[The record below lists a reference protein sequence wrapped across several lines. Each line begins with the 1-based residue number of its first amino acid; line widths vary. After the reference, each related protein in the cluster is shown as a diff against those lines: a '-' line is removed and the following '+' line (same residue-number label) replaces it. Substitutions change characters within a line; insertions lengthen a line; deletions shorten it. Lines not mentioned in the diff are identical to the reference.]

1 MTEKFFAWYSCLCE
15 GQTSPP
21 LLVTSS
27 TRSLFYRLFRK
38 HCTLPITLFIYR
50 KCPTE
55 NSGNGSS
62 DTLNLKIFWGTMS
75 PEPPSLE
82 CFRSSNFSFRSYTFK
97 ISRHARDYH
106 NWHPTRISKHN
117 SPFPISPEFPSF
129 FLSFPV
135 PRKNLMGAIPLYKP
149 YRCVPPYRV
158 GFCAIFDLKTGI
170 DFPHFGLELV

>member
-1 MTEKFFAWYSCLCE
+1 M
-15 GQTSPP
+15 P
-21 LLVTSS
+21 
-27 TRSLFYRLFRK
+27 LFYPLFRK

-55 NSGNGSS
+55 NSGNGSF
-62 DTLNLKIFWGTMS
+62 DNLNLKIFWGRMS

-82 CFRSSNFSFRSYTFK
+82 CFRSSNFSFHAYTFK
-97 ISRHARDYH
+97 LSRHAPYYL
-106 NWHPTRISKHN
+106 NWHPTLISKHN

-129 FLSFPV
+129 SSLSLCLGKTPYMYV
-135 PRKNLMGAIPLYKP
+135 PYMY
-149 YRCVPPYRV
+149 VPPFWV

>member
-1 MTEKFFAWYSCLCE
+1 M
-15 GQTSPP
+15 P
-21 LLVTSS
+21 
-27 TRSLFYRLFRK
+27 LFYPLFRK

-62 DTLNLKIFWGTMS
+62 DNLNLKIFWGRMS

-82 CFRSSNFSFRSYTFK
+82 CFRSSNFSFHAYTFK
-97 ISRHARDYH
+97 LSRHAPYYL
-106 NWHPTRISKHN
+106 NWHPTLISKHN

-129 FLSFPV
+129 FLSFPL
-135 PRKNLMGAIPLYKP
+135 PRKNLTGAIPLYKP
-149 YRCVPPYRV
+149 YRYVPPLWV

-170 DFPHFGLELV
+170 DFPRFGLELD